1 MYYPYLRA
9 KQMEL
14 LALRDFVEQK
24 RGDNCVM
31 PIIEPQKS
39 PGAINRR
46 TIDSTKVGSEEY
58 LSGSEITKMEP
69 LQKTRIG
76 SIFYRGLF
84 LSCE

>member
-31 PIIEPQKS
+31 PIIEQQKS
-39 PGAINRR
+39 PGGDQPSNNR
-46 TIDSTKVGSEEY
+46 
-58 LSGSEITKMEP
+58 
-69 LQKTRIG
+69 
-76 SIFYRGLF
+76 
-84 LSCE
+84 

>member
-24 RGDNCVM
+24 RGGDCVM

-39 PGAINRR
+39 PGGEQPSNNR
-46 TIDSTKVGSEEY
+46 
-58 LSGSEITKMEP
+58 
-69 LQKTRIG
+69 
-76 SIFYRGLF
+76 
-84 LSCE
+84 

>member
-1 MYYPYLRA
+1 
-9 KQMEL
+9 MEL

-24 RGDNCVM
+24 RSGNFVT
-31 PIIEPQKS
+31 PIIEPLKS
-39 PGAINRR
+39 PAGDQPSNNRQF
-46 TIDSTKVGSEEY
+46 KGGVWECF
-58 LSGSEITKMEP
+58 SGSGITKTEP